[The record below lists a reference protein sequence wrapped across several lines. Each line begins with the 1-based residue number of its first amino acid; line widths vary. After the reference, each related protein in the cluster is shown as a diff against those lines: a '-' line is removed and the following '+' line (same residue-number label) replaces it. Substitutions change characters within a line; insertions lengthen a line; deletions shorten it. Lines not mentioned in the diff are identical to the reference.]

1 VCLTEEQQLPTPPQK
16 FDVAIL
22 GAGPGGLSAAARAAQ
37 RGLSHILL
45 EAAEQHANTIQRYQR
60 RKHVM
65 SEPSLLPLRS
75 DLKFAAGRREE
86 VLQTWHA
93 DISSAQINVR
103 YRAEVTQVSRI
114 EAGFLV
120 TLKSG
125 ERISA
130 ARVVVALGVQGN
142 PRRLG
147 VTGDGHACIRTSL
160 ESADD
165 VRGETILIVGAG
177 DSAIENAVALSHANR
192 VVLVNRGE
200 SFPRAKD
207 ANARRITKAIDAHS
221 LECHFSSSVERVDD
235 VPGSEDGRR
244 CRVRLTTPAGVRE
257 LICDRVITRL
267 GAIAPRQFIEPIGVR
282 YVGPGADALPA
293 LSPRLETSIPGL
305 FIVGAL
311 AGYPLIKQALNQGY
325 EVVEYLCGNELEPA
339 DQALLA
345 SKLSALSLGSDV
357 AGSLEAIRGRVRL
370 FEGVSAQTLR
380 EIVGASTVR
389 TLEAGNEIYLRGDY
403 LDSGYNILQGVA
415 FLYNPDTPRM
425 TICSGQFIGALGLVS
440 GRPSETTAI
449 AGPDCVLL
457 ETPQRLLSKLIR
469 NEPTVRAY
477 VDRLYILRA
486 MSFLLGANVPIQ
498 RIYMLARGARVH
510 MLGSGDVLFQESE
523 PAERVF
529 LVRRGSVTLSRRTE
543 KGDTVI
549 AYCPAGS
556 IVDPVGEL
564 DPDHKRTV
572 TATATVGTECVSLD
586 HRSFRLVLAEDQ
598 ELARRLQEERAKQLA
613 QLAHMQARP
622 AAGDIMSFLMS
633 QGVGEATNVLVIDE
647 SLCVG
652 CDQCEK
658 ACAATHQG
666 ISRLDRRAGP
676 TFRSLHLPTSCRH
689 CEHPHCMSDCP
700 VDAIHKLPNGEVSI
714 DDSCIGCGNCEQN
727 CPYGVIQMAEISVAQ
742 GFMERLLRKSTPEP
756 VKTAVKCDMCATVKA
771 GPACVNA
778 CPTGAAIRIHA
789 EDVVQLAAKRATA
802 A

>member
-1 VCLTEEQQLPTPPQK
+1 MPPQQY
-16 FDVAIL
+16 DVAIL

-37 RGLSHILL
+37 RGLSHVLL

-65 SEPSLLPLRS
+65 AEPSLLPLRS

-86 VLQTWHA
+86 VLDSWHA
-93 DISSAQINVR
+93 DIASAKINVR
-103 YRAEVTQVSRI
+103 YRAEVTAVERVA
-114 EAGFLV
+114 AGFKI

-125 ERISA
+125 ELILA
-130 ARVVVALGVQGN
+130 TKVVLALGVAGN

-147 VTGDGHACIRTSL
+147 VVGDDHPAIHTSL

-165 VRGETILIVGAG
+165 VHGESILIVGAG
-177 DSAIENAVALSHANR
+177 DSAIENAVALSHSNK

-200 SFPRAKD
+200 GFPRAKD
-207 ANARRITKAIDAHS
+207 GNARRIAKAIDSRS
-221 LECHFSSSVERVDD
+221 LQCHFGSKVARV
-235 VPGSEDGRR
+235 EDGATVGGRR
-244 CRVRLTTPAGVRE
+244 QCLVQLNTPAGRVD
-257 LICDRVITRL
+257 LTCDRVITRL
-267 GAIAPRQFIEPIGVR
+267 GAVAPRQFIEPIGVR

-293 LSPRLETSIPGL
+293 LSPTLETSVPGL
-305 FIVGAL
+305 FMVGAL

-325 EVVEYLCGNELEPA
+325 EVIEYLCGNQLEPA

-345 SKLSALSLGSDV
+345 SKLGALSLGKDV
-357 AGSLEAIRGRVRL
+357 NASLNTIRERVRL
-370 FEGVSAQTLR
+370 FEGIGAQTLR
-380 EIVGASTVR
+380 ELVSASTVR
-389 TLEAGNEIYLRGDY
+389 TLEQSNEIFLRGDY
-403 LDSGYNILQGVA
+403 LDSGYNILQGEVY
-415 FLYNPDTPRM
+415 LYYPDAPRM
-425 TICSGQFIGALGLVS
+425 VICSGQFIGAVGLVS
-440 GRPSETTAI
+440 GRPCEATAI

-457 ETPQRLLSKLIR
+457 ETPQRLLNKLMR
-469 NEPTVRAY
+469 SEPSVRAY

-486 MSFLLGANVPIQ
+486 LASLLGANVPVQ
-498 RIYMLARGARVH
+498 RLHKLARGARLH
-510 MLGSGDVLFQESE
+510 ELGAGDVLFRESDA
-523 PAERVF
+523 AERVF

-543 KGDTVI
+543 QGDTVV
-549 AYCPAGS
+549 AYCAAGS
-556 IVDPVGEL
+556 IVDPIGEL
-564 DPDHKRTV
+564 DPMHKRMV

-586 HRSFRLVLAEDQ
+586 HDIFALVLAEDE
-598 ELARRLQEERAKQLA
+598 ELARHLEADRAQ
-613 QLAHMQARP
+613 QVEQYAHMQARP
-622 AAGDIMSFLMS
+622 VAGDIMSFLMS

-647 SLCVG
+647 ALCVG

-658 ACAATHQG
+658 ACASTHQG

-689 CEHPHCMSDCP
+689 CEQPHCMSDCP

-727 CPYGVIQMAEISVAQ
+727 CPYGVIQMAEVPVSQSFID
-742 GFMERLLRKSTPEP
+742 RLLRKSAPEAA
-756 VKTAVKCDMCATVKA
+756 KTAVKCDMCATVKA

-789 EDVVQLAAKRATA
+789 EDVVQLATKRATA